1 MPKHR
6 RVVIITGG
14 GGGIG
19 RSYCA
24 AFAQAGYRVVVA
36 DIRGSEAVASDLAGA
51 GHEVLAVAADVTDEA
66 SVAGLA
72 DAAVTEYGRIDV
84 LVNNAAYFSPIV
96 KKPFEEITVEE
107 WDKAFAVNVRG
118 AWLCARAVSPLMKSR
133 GWGRIINT
141 SSMTFHG
148 GGIDGFAH
156 YVSTKAAIV
165 GLTRSLAKELGA
177 HGIVVNTISPDYVE
191 HEGELFQR
199 QPEMAGILA
208 QQRAIRRPG
217 TMEDLIGPVLF
228 LASDAVGF
236 MTGQDIWVNGG
247 RIFG

>member
-1 MPKHR
+1 MAQR
-6 RVVIITGG
+6 GRVVIITGG

-19 RSYCA
+19 RRYCA
-24 AFAQAGYRVVVA
+24 AFARAGYRVVVA
-36 DIRGSEAVASDLAGA
+36 DIRGSQEVAGELAA
-51 GHEVLAVAADVTDEA
+51 DGHEALAVTADVSSED
-66 SVAGLA
+66 SVAELA
-72 DAAVTEYGRIDV
+72 DAAVAAYGGIDV
-84 LVNNAAYFSPIV
+84 LVNNAAYFSSIV

-118 AWLCARAVSPLMKSR
+118 AWLCARAVSPVMR
-133 GWGRIINT
+133 GQGWGRIINT

-148 GGIDGFAH
+148 AGIDGFAH

-177 HGIVVNTISPDYVE
+177 YGIVVNTISPDYVE
-191 HEGELFQR
+191 HEGELFRR

-208 QQRAIRRPG
+208 QQRPIRRPG
-217 TMEDLIGPVLF
+217 TMDDLIGPILF
-228 LASDAVGF
+228 LASDDVGF
-236 MTGQDIWVNGG
+236 ITGQDIWVNGG